1 MQYTRMFWVVR
12 VLCPH
17 ALAPVPQRGHG
28 GQGEGGVH
36 LGVGGSDGGRGAR
49 SVRGGLVPSLP
60 SCERDRQRRHL
71 ASDCAIKGND
81 LVTFESS
88 I

>member
-1 MQYTRMFWVVR
+1 MQYTCMFWVVR

-36 LGVGGSDGGRGAR
+36 LGVGGGGRGAR
-49 SVRGGLVPSLP
+49 SVRGALAPSLP